1 MAAVSDGGEK
11 TLGAS
16 VDYDLQKHLKGL
28 NTATPDLSTLAQ
40 KGDEKVR
47 RKKQTRSYN
56 EYLLKEFALSL
67 CDADYSF
74 FSLMHCVNIT

>member
-56 EYLLKEFALSL
+56 EYILTDFALSL